1 MVFDRGVF
9 FLPSCLLSIID
20 GLLNDLNSCGV
31 GCYWGCSFAGAFSY
45 ADDVVLLAPCASAMR
60 IMLEVCRSFAV
71 SHELEFNAS
80 KTQLICFYAPSV
92 APITPSIY
100 FNSTLLSYSNQVIH
114 LGHILTN
121 NLNDTKANFV
131 LCTFHAADPFV
142 KTFLLQS
149 YCLSLYGCCLWS
161 LNSPSISLIEIALN
175 KILRKIWHL
184 PPRSHTAIVHCV
196 AQVDTISNLL
206 YKRFQSFLSRSLS
219 SSSPLINTI
228 FKVFNNEDFCIASI
242 YYQVNS

>member
-1 MVFDRGVF
+1 M
-9 FLPSCLLSIID
+9 
-20 GLLNDLNSCGV
+20 
-31 GCYWGCSFAGAFSY
+31 
-45 ADDVVLLAPCASAMR
+45 LLAPCASAMR

-71 SHELEFNAS
+71 SHKLEFNAS

-100 FNSTLLSYSNQVIH
+100 FNSTLLSYSNQVVH

-121 NLNDTKANFV
+121 NLNDTMDIMRVVKDLNRKANFV

-206 YKRFQSFLSRSLS
+206 YKCFQSFLSRSLS

-228 FKVFNNEDFCIASI
+228 FNESSYCHLLVIMLSLVTNILEYLIMKIFVSL
-242 YYQVNS
+242 VLSG

>member
-1 MVFDRGVF
+1 
-9 FLPSCLLSIID
+9 
-20 GLLNDLNSCGV
+20 
-31 GCYWGCSFAGAFSY
+31 
-45 ADDVVLLAPCASAMR
+45 MR

-71 SHELEFNAS
+71 SHKLEFNAS

-92 APITPSIY
+92 APVTPFIY
-100 FNSTLLSYSNQVIH
+100 FNSTLLSYSNQVVH

-121 NLNDTKANFV
+121 NLNDTMDIMRVVKDLNRKANFV

-161 LNSPSISLIEIALN
+161 LNSPSINLIEIALN

-184 PPRSHTAIVHCV
+184 PPCSHTAIVHCV

-206 YKRFQSFLSRSLS
+206 NSLFSQDPFPPHPLSLRQFLTNHLTVYAHLLVIIILQYLIMQIFVSLVLS
-219 SSSPLINTI
+219 G
-228 FKVFNNEDFCIASI
+228 
-242 YYQVNS
+242 

>member
-1 MVFDRGVF
+1 M
-9 FLPSCLLSIID
+9 
-20 GLLNDLNSCGV
+20 
-31 GCYWGCSFAGAFSY
+31 
-45 ADDVVLLAPCASAMR
+45 
-60 IMLEVCRSFAV
+60 
-71 SHELEFNAS
+71 EFNAS
-80 KTQLICFYAPSV
+80 KTQLICLYAPSV
-92 APITPSIY
+92 APITPS
-100 FNSTLLSYSNQVIH
+100 NSTLLSYSNQVVH

-121 NLNDTKANFV
+121 NLNDTMDIMRVVKDLNRKANFV

-161 LNSPSISLIEIALN
+161 LNSPSINLIEIALN

-206 YKRFQSFLSRSLS
+206 NKRFQTFLSRSLS
-219 SSSPLINTI
+219 SSSPLIKTI
-228 FKVFNNEDFCIASI
+228 CNESSYWIYSVFNNADFCIASTI
-242 YYQVNS
+242 KLIRSVHGLYSPLESTIETLSY